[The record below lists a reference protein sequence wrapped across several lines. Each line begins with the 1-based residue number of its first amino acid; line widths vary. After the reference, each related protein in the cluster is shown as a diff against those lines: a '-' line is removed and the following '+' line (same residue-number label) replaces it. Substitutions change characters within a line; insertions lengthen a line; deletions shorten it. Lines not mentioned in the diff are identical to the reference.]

1 MKYERCPQNL
11 GLQEKKT
18 NKYHETPLKA
28 GADNTV
34 TQK

>member
-1 MKYERCPQNL
+1 MRQAPRIWDFK
-11 GLQEKKT
+11 EKKKN

-28 GADNTV
+28 ETDNTV